1 MNTFLTDYYSYMES
15 LARAHSEI
23 GHSAAARHFFRGE
36 VEEFFQQFRSE
47 VRFPCLIVE
56 RSDNRYEGN
65 IPLATVKSRQLSF
78 IIADRYDQHDDAD
91 EVEAKMSRCERIAE
105 QVLGRMIAD
114 PDDDGSNPFIEVD
127 TSTIE
132 GQYLQNMQDRYVGY
146 RLTLEV
152 KEKVCLLNN
161 SVWEQ

>member
-1 MNTFLTDYYSYMES
+1 
-15 LARAHSEI
+15 
-23 GHSAAARHFFRGE
+23 
-36 VEEFFQQFRSE
+36 
-47 VRFPCLIVE
+47 
-56 RSDNRYEGN
+56 
-65 IPLATVKSRQLSF
+65 
-78 IIADRYDQHDDAD
+78 
-91 EVEAKMSRCERIAE
+91 
-105 QVLGRMIAD
+105 MIAD